1 VRLTKIYRAIRINPS
16 VEIAGRLGCGST
28 AASPATCPTAT
39 AAVPSAVLEG
49 WGAYG
54 APVWPAF
61 SWAHP
66 LRAKT
71 RNSAA
76 PHLRQF
82 ISSLRRA
89 RSGEPISHKKQSGQL
104 ATLLQASSR
113 TYREHLSRPEGDRKR
128 PCSSPFPK
136 TPVRCR
142 DRRIP
147 RSGPGAAARVS
158 TSAPQRPTPEK
169 CVEAYYL
176 QRTRFETTAERKL
189 RRRQLTEDGNVEISG
204 RDLREGAGSKHG
216 LFSR

>member
-1 VRLTKIYRAIRINPS
+1 LTKIYRAIRINPS

-136 TPVRCR
+136 TPV
-142 DRRIP
+142 
-147 RSGPGAAARVS
+147 GM
-158 TSAPQRPTPEK
+158 Q
-169 CVEAYYL
+169 
-176 QRTRFETTAERKL
+176 
-189 RRRQLTEDGNVEISG
+189 SG
-204 RDLREGAGSKHG
+204 RPSSSVSRSANTTVWSGCRGACFNICSPAAHAREVRRGILSPANPI
-216 LFSR
+216 